1 MSRDIRRTL
10 MVSGKWSHI
19 PVVSLLAAV
28 CCVAVSLGTS
38 AAVADPLV
46 YKTGFE
52 RPEIMPGHL
61 NGQDGWLNPS
71 KTVLVNPAQPATGK
85 QSVLIL
91 GSKLKPLSTPG
102 LLVAI
107 PGRLFFYDASGQ
119 TLGVG
124 VDVKLEGPLTPREDL
139 VSANLILK
147 LADDE
152 FQPVYLGEAW
162 LSSAGYVF
170 VADSTGTLVGWQQV
184 SNMETYHRL
193 GAVVEF
199 SSPTGPIGVTWY
211 VDGGQLASFEEK
223 AITAS
228 IFAVANP
235 AMLAVDDRAVVK
247 PNKYRSYFDNYC
259 VVSEDAES
267 CAMGP

>member
-1 MSRDIRRTL
+1 
-10 MVSGKWSHI
+10 MVRGKWSHI
-19 PVVSLLAAV
+19 PVVTLLAAV
-28 CCVAVSLGTS
+28 CCVALSLGTS
-38 AAVADPLV
+38 VAVADPLV
-46 YKTGFE
+46 YETGFE

-124 VDVKLEGPLTPREDL
+124 VDVKLEGPLTPGEDL
-139 VSANLILK
+139 VSANLILQ

-162 LSSAGYVF
+162 LSSAGYVI
-170 VADSTGTLVGWQQV
+170 VADSTGVLVGGQQV
-184 SNMETYHRL
+184 RNMETYHRL

-199 SSPTGPIGVTWY
+199 SSTIRVTWY
-211 VDGGQLASFEEK
+211 VDGEPLLPSVDED

-267 CAMGP
+267 CAMGQ